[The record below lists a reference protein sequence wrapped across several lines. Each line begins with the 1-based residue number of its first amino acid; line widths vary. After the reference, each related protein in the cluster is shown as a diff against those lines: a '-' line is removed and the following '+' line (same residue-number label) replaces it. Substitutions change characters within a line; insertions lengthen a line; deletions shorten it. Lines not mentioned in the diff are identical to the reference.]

1 MHAYAMK
8 HEIVEYSQEL
18 KKYARLAEYRDFA
31 EKAEKTIDR
40 LETHVNAID
49 SSVKQTVKE

>member
-1 MHAYAMK
+1 MK